1 MFCVIQEI
9 KCKKSNKYGYPKEVI
24 VKSTESE
31 VRGKVQKN
39 YDLVYSDE
47 RFERPVKKSYKI
59 SVQESYR
66 ENGKVKK
73 RQSVICTVKY
83 YDLALGDFNLYEWAE
98 EAIIKVAEKFN
109 VSEEKIWELV
119 EEKVNRLEDEVQVE
133 FHSTEEYLVHEKHE
147 EMISNYY
154 NAKNSFNEMWGT
166 PEDRNPYDRCFDING
181 EMKDFEEY
189 ERVVNE
195 AMNGFEQRQKQ
206 KRSYQNQK
214 NGNYAE
220 SEKKML
226 KSFYVMLSHKFHPDN
241 NPDKDTTKEMQ
252 LLNKLKADWGV

>member
-1 MFCVIQEI
+1 
-9 KCKKSNKYGYPKEVI
+9 
-24 VKSTESE
+24 
-31 VRGKVQKN
+31 
-39 YDLVYSDE
+39 
-47 RFERPVKKSYKI
+47 
-59 SVQESYR
+59 
-66 ENGKVKK
+66 
-73 RQSVICTVKY
+73 
-83 YDLALGDFNLYEWAE
+83 
-98 EAIIKVAEKFN
+98 
-109 VSEEKIWELV
+109 
-119 EEKVNRLEDEVQVE
+119 
-133 FHSTEEYLVHEKHE
+133 
-147 EMISNYY
+147 
-154 NAKNSFNEMWGT
+154 
-166 PEDRNPYDRCFDING
+166 
-181 EMKDFEEY
+181 MKDFEEY